1 MSQKVWKYLKVL
13 LILGSLF
20 AAVKLIFVDYTMD
33 EEYQI
38 MMGYRLLQGDTLFGT
53 MWEPH
58 QTSRFLCAVFMRIF
72 VALTGSLTGVVV
84 FLRFCATL
92 LHFGLAIWIYRVLK
106 DHLQE
111 CRFGCLPS

>member
-38 MMGYRLLQGDTLFGT
+38 NTYNKGYYD
-53 MWEPH
+53 P
-58 QTSRFLCAVFMRIF
+58 
-72 VALTGSLTGVVV
+72 
-84 FLRFCATL
+84 
-92 LHFGLAIWIYRVLK
+92 
-106 DHLQE
+106 
-111 CRFGCLPS
+111 

>member
-1 MSQKVWKYLKVL
+1 
-13 LILGSLF
+13 
-20 AAVKLIFVDYTMD
+20 
-33 EEYQI
+33 
-38 MMGYRLLQGDTLFGT
+38 MGDRLLQGDTLFGT